1 MSKLRD
7 DNEPGIFY
15 AVCRISDGE
24 IVYRGDSLAGA
35 AAAWVPGTCWGKGT
49 RQGSATIRARQKSK
63 EIQQRK
69 ARRERNR
76 DDLHAMSLHGPR

>member
-49 RQGSATIRARQKSK
+49 RQGSATTRARQKAK
-63 EIQQRK
+63 EIIRQQK
-69 ARRERNR
+69 TRRERNR
-76 DDLHAMSLHGPR
+76 DVGHRASV